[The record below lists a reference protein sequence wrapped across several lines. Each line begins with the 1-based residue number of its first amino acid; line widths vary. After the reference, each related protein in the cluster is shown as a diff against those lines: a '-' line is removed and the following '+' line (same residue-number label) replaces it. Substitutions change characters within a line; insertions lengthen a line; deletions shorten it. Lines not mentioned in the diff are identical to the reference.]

1 MIQRILLVF
10 LLTLSFFELSAQEK
24 RVHTLEFVPYFMDS
38 TPDCVE
44 KYHYNGRFLVDSFPV
59 NKEVFK
65 GFIQVHPLY
74 RQQFNEISSQHEPIR
89 ISTLGYHFKQEG
101 LKEEDAVQ
109 WLQID
114 RNMRDSIMKTDYSYL
129 LNHLIYVDEAAIVDS
144 VGKII
149 HPDSIP
155 TGQILDGVYMRSMF
169 IPKPFGYKEK
179 LNFSYDTLP
188 EKFTH
193 LLEPFHLSQFEVS
206 NFEYRK
212 FIHYVKDSI
221 MKHLCYE
228 NLAPSEAIKLL
239 NCTKKELKSIDQKY
253 KAENLKKY
261 GFKEF
266 IDFSS
271 DSSIIAATKEMYYP
285 QPERFYKRR
294 EIDVRK
300 LIYKQLY
307 GESINVYPDTVNFRS
322 RHLMYNWHP
331 AYDNYPVLGL
341 TKKQMEAYCEWKQL
355 QVNKELKSEG
365 KNYQVEVRLP
375 YSYEYEFALQQV
387 SALKW
392 NYVQDWPN
400 DKYLTYERN
409 EYYSFL
415 NTVWRES
422 TNTNQNTSPLFHY
435 NERVHDIPYFY
446 NLTDNASEM
455 IADTLTSEF
464 LTYYGL
470 NSTESC
476 ENLCVAYGEN
486 YLTGVKSNSD
496 FEYNEL
502 FYKTLLRIDQAHP
515 AVGFRLVYKLI
526 KNIE

>member
-24 RVHTLEFVPYFMDS
+24 RVHTLEFVPYFLDT

-44 KYHYNGRFLVDSFPV
+44 HYRYNQRFLVDSFPI
-59 NKEVFK
+59 NKEIFK

-74 RQQFNEISSQHEPIR
+74 RQQFNEISSQNESIR
-89 ISTLGYHFKQEG
+89 ISSLGYHFKDQG

-114 RNMRDSIMKTDYSYL
+114 RHMKDSIMKTDYSYL
-129 LNHLIYVDEAAIVDS
+129 LNHIIYVDEAAIIDS

-155 TGQILDGVYMRSMF
+155 NGIIYSGVFIRSMF

-179 LNFSYDTLP
+179 LNFSVDTLP
-188 EKFTH
+188 SEYSH
-193 LLEPFHLSQFEVS
+193 LLEPFYLSQTEVS

-212 FIHYVKDSI
+212 FINYVKDSI

-228 NLAPSEAIKLL
+228 YLVPEEAVKLL
-239 NCTKKELKSIDQKY
+239 DCTKKELKNIDPKN

-261 GFKEF
+261 GFKEY
-266 IDFSS
+266 IDFNS

-300 LIYKQLY
+300 LNYKKLN
-307 GESINVYPDTVNFRS
+307 GESINIYPDTLKS
-322 RHLMYNWHP
+322 DAYLSSMYNWHP
-331 AYDNYPVLGL
+331 AYFFNPVLGL
-341 TKKQMEAYCEWKQL
+341 TKKQMEVYCEWKQK
-355 QVNKELKSEG
+355 QVNKELKAEG
-365 KNYQVEVRLP
+365 KKYQVEVRLP
-375 YSYEYEFALQQV
+375 YSYEYEFALQEV
-387 SALKW
+387 STQKW

-400 DKYLTYERN
+400 NYYLTYQRN
-409 EYYSFL
+409 EYESFL
-415 NTVWRES
+415 NSVKSNETSVEF
-422 TNTNQNTSPLFHY
+422 NTPIFHY
-435 NERVHDIPYFY
+435 NEKKHDLPYLFH
-446 NLTDNASEM
+446 LTDNASEM
-455 IADTLTSEF
+455 ISDTLTTQF

-515 AVGFRLVYKLI
+515 AVGFRLVYKVI
-526 KNIE
+526 KNE